1 MVAHLPARIA
11 IIDRIGANSG
21 GEDLAAQLKVP
32 YLGSVPFDPQVS
44 QAGDQG
50 IPSVVAYPESAQ
62 ADALKQ
68 IAGRLAQQASIKA
81 MTVDSV

>member
-1 MVAHLPARIA
+1 MF
-11 IIDRIGANSG
+11 SG
-21 GEDLAAQLKVP
+21 LSGEDLAAQLKVP

-50 IPSVVAYPESAQ
+50 IPAVVAYPQSAQ